1 MSTIHS
7 RLKGFTLIE
16 LLVVIAIIG
25 ILSTVVLGSLAL
37 ARLKAADAT
46 IKENFHTI
54 ALSMESL
61 YGTTNSYGSVS
72 YTTPAVPTSVIS
84 ATAGVFY
91 TNASIKDA
99 LSSAI
104 TQGGPGLWAIGPSGN
119 SYAVAI
125 PLKADT
131 ANWWCTDSSGQKKLE
146 SVATMTAGGSVL
158 GGGATKASCP

>member
-46 IKENFHTI
+46 IKENLHTI
-54 ALSMESL
+54 QISMENL
-61 YGTTNSYGSVS
+61 YGTTNSYGTVS
-72 YTTPAVPTSVIS
+72 YTMLNPSATIS
-84 ATAGVFY
+84 STAGVFY
-91 TNASIKDA
+91 SNANIQDA
-99 LSSAI
+99 LRSAI
-104 TQGGPGLWAIGPSGN
+104 IQGGLGMWTLGPNGT

-125 PLKADT
+125 QLKADS
-131 ANWWCTDSSGQKKLE
+131 ANYWCVDSSGTKKLE
-146 SVATMTAGGSVL
+146 SVATMTAGSAL
-158 GGGATKASCP
+158 GGGATKAACP